1 MAIDR
6 SYVPIRTFDLWILAN
21 SVEWELSQRR
31 DYSINEEPEMT
42 AITISRNPENVT
54 PSANERLIIVR
65 FKNPA
70 RAAAIAIPADPWR
83 TIRAE
88 VPDAYAGL
96 LDAVL
101 EKAAKDILAATLSS
115 LTTWPTEIGADRFTL
130 DALMEQASGSNT
142 GWLSKEELTAA
153 WKASATRKAFFGD
166 ARFSSNPA
174 YRKAV
179 GKFEELILKMA
190 AKNAAYREEEL
201 DKMLAKI
208 HDEDLSSEFGTF
220 IVRRIEQIRN
230 KPMNAE
236 VDLDLL

>member
-1 MAIDR
+1 
-6 SYVPIRTFDLWILAN
+6 
-21 SVEWELSQRR
+21 
-31 DYSINEEPEMT
+31 MT
-42 AITISRNPENVT
+42 AMLTISRNPENVI
-54 PSANERLIIVR
+54 PNMGERLIIVR

-70 RAAAIAIPADPWR
+70 RAAAIAIPAEPW
-83 TIRAE
+83 TSMRAD
-88 VPDAYAGL
+88 VPMAYAGL

-101 EKAAKDILAATLSS
+101 EKAAKDILATTLSNF
-115 LTTWPTEIGADRFTL
+115 TTWPAEIGADRFTL

-142 GWLSKEELTAA
+142 GWMNKEELAAA
-153 WKASATRKAFFGD
+153 WKASATRKAFYGDSRFG
-166 ARFSSNPA
+166 SNPA

-179 GKFEELILKMA
+179 GKFEELVLKMA

-201 DKMLAKI
+201 DKILAKL
-208 HDEDLSSEFGTF
+208 EDDDLVTEFGTF

>member
-1 MAIDR
+1 
-6 SYVPIRTFDLWILAN
+6 
-21 SVEWELSQRR
+21 
-31 DYSINEEPEMT
+31 MT

-54 PSANERLIIVR
+54 PATNERIIIVR

-70 RAAAIAIPADPWR
+70 RAAAIAIPAEPWSTMR
-83 TIRAE
+83 SE
-88 VPDAYAGL
+88 VPEAYAGL

-115 LTTWPTEIGADRFTL
+115 FTTWPSDIGADRFTL
-130 DALMEQASGSNT
+130 DSLMEQASGSNT
-142 GWLSKEELTAA
+142 GWLSKEELAAA
-153 WKASATRKAFFGD
+153 WKASATRRAFYGD

-190 AKNAAYREEEL
+190 AKNATYKEEEL
-201 DKMLAKI
+201 DKLLAKL
-208 HDEDLSSEFGTF
+208 DDDDLSSEFGSF

-230 KPMNAE
+230 KPMAAE
-236 VDLDLL
+236 VDLGLL

>member
-1 MAIDR
+1 
-6 SYVPIRTFDLWILAN
+6 
-21 SVEWELSQRR
+21 
-31 DYSINEEPEMT
+31 MT
-42 AITISRNPENVT
+42 AMLTISRNPENVT
-54 PSANERLIIVR
+54 PNANERLIIVR

-70 RAAAIAIPADPWR
+70 RAAAIAIPSEPWER
-83 TIRAE
+83 MKRE
-88 VPDAYAGL
+88 VPEAYAGL

-101 EKAAKDILAATLSS
+101 EKAAKDILASTLASF
-115 LTTWPTEIGADRFTL
+115 TTWPTEISADRFTL

-153 WKASATRKAFFGD
+153 WKASATRKAFYGD
-166 ARFSSNPA
+166 ARFGTNPA

-201 DKMLAKI
+201 DKILAKI
-208 HDEDLSSEFGTF
+208 ADDDLTSEFGTF

>member
-1 MAIDR
+1 
-6 SYVPIRTFDLWILAN
+6 
-21 SVEWELSQRR
+21 
-31 DYSINEEPEMT
+31 MT
-42 AITISRNPENVT
+42 AITIHRNPENVT
-54 PSANERLIIVR
+54 PGANERLIVVR

-70 RAAAIAIPADPWR
+70 RAAAIAIPSEPWH
-83 TIRAE
+83 TMRAE
-88 VPDAYAGL
+88 VPEAYAGL

-115 LTTWPTEIGADRFTL
+115 FTTWPSDIDAMRFTL

-142 GWLSKEELTAA
+142 GWLSKDELAAA
-153 WKASATRKAFFGD
+153 WKASATRRAFYGD

-190 AKNAAYREEEL
+190 AKNAAYKEEEL
-201 DKMLAKI
+201 DKILAKLD
-208 HDEDLSSEFGTF
+208 DEDLSSEFGTF

>member
-1 MAIDR
+1 
-6 SYVPIRTFDLWILAN
+6 
-21 SVEWELSQRR
+21 
-31 DYSINEEPEMT
+31 MT

-83 TIRAE
+83 TMRAE

-115 LTTWPTEIGADRFTL
+115 FTTWPTEIGADRFTL

-142 GWLSKEELTAA
+142 GWLSKDELAAA
-153 WKASATRKAFFGD
+153 WKASATRKAFYGD

-201 DKMLAKI
+201 DKILAKLA
-208 HDEDLSSEFGTF
+208 DEDLMGEFGTF

-230 KPMNAE
+230 KPAAATI
-236 VDLDLL
+236 DLDVL

>member
-1 MAIDR
+1 
-6 SYVPIRTFDLWILAN
+6 
-21 SVEWELSQRR
+21 
-31 DYSINEEPEMT
+31 MT
-42 AITISRNPENVT
+42 AITIHRNPENVT
-54 PSANERLIIVR
+54 PATNERIIIVR

-70 RAAAIAIPADPWR
+70 RSAAIAIPSEPWS
-83 TIRAE
+83 TMRAE

-115 LTTWPTEIGADRFTL
+115 FTTWPSDIDAMRFTL

-142 GWLSKEELTAA
+142 GWLSKEELAAA
-153 WKASATRKAFFGD
+153 WKASATRKALYGD

-190 AKNAAYREEEL
+190 AKNAAYKEEEL
-201 DKMLAKI
+201 DKLLAKLD
-208 HDEDLSSEFGTF
+208 DEDLTSEFGTF

-230 KPMNAE
+230 KPMAAE

>member
-1 MAIDR
+1 M
-6 SYVPIRTFDLWILAN
+6 S
-21 SVEWELSQRR
+21 
-31 DYSINEEPEMT
+31 
-42 AITISRNPENVT
+42 AITICRNPENVT
-54 PSANERLIIVR
+54 PLASERLIIVR

-70 RAAAIAIPADPWR
+70 RAAAIAIPSDPW
-83 TIRAE
+83 TSMRAD
-88 VPDAYAGL
+88 VPMAYAGL

-101 EKAAKDILAATLSS
+101 EKAAKDILATTLANF
-115 LTTWPTEIGADRFTL
+115 TTWPTEIGADRFTL

-142 GWLSKEELTAA
+142 GWMNKEELSAA
-153 WKASATRKAFFGD
+153 WKASATRKAFYGD

-179 GKFEELILKMA
+179 GKFEELVLKMA

-201 DKMLAKI
+201 DKLLAKLD
-208 HDEDLSSEFGTF
+208 DEDLTSEFGTF

>member
-1 MAIDR
+1 MNAM
-6 SYVPIRTFDLWILAN
+6 L
-21 SVEWELSQRR
+21 
-31 DYSINEEPEMT
+31 
-42 AITISRNPENVT
+42 TISRNPENVI
-54 PSANERLIIVR
+54 SNMGERLIIVR

-70 RAAAIAIPADPWR
+70 RAAAIAIPADPWER
-83 TIRAE
+83 MKRE
-88 VPDAYAGL
+88 VPLAYASL

-101 EKAAKDILAATLSS
+101 EKAAKDILATTLASF
-115 LTTWPTEIGADRFTL
+115 TTWPTEIAAERFTF
-130 DALMEQASGSNT
+130 DALMEQASGSNS
-142 GWLSKEELTAA
+142 GWMNKEELAAA
-153 WKASATRKAFFGD
+153 WKASATRRAFYGDSRFGT
-166 ARFSSNPA
+166 NPA

-201 DKMLAKI
+201 DKILAKL
-208 HDEDLSSEFGTF
+208 DDDDLTGEFGTF

>member
-1 MAIDR
+1 MTTM
-6 SYVPIRTFDLWILAN
+6 SYPVA
-21 SVEWELSQRR
+21 
-31 DYSINEEPEMT
+31 
-42 AITISRNPENVT
+42 ISRNPENVT
-54 PSANERLIIVR
+54 PAANERLIIVR

-70 RAAAIAIPADPWR
+70 RAAAIAIPAEPWER
-83 TIRAE
+83 MKAE
-88 VPDAYAGL
+88 VPPAYAGL

-101 EKAAKDILAATLSS
+101 EKAAKDILAATLNSF
-115 LTTWPTEIGADRFTL
+115 TTWPTEIGADRFTF

-142 GWLSKEELTAA
+142 GWLNKEELAAA
-153 WKASATRKAFFGD
+153 WKASATRKAFYGD

-201 DKMLAKI
+201 DKILAKI
-208 HDEDLSSEFGTF
+208 ADGDLTGEFGTF

-230 KPMNAE
+230 KPMMAE
-236 VDLDLL
+236 DDLDLL

>member
-1 MAIDR
+1 MSAM
-6 SYVPIRTFDLWILAN
+6 SYPVTL
-21 SVEWELSQRR
+21 
-31 DYSINEEPEMT
+31 
-42 AITISRNPENVT
+42 SRNPENVT
-54 PSANERLIIVR
+54 PATGERLIIVR

-70 RAAAIAIPADPWR
+70 RAAAIAIPAEPWER
-83 TIRAE
+83 MKRE
-88 VPDAYAGL
+88 VPLAYAGL

-101 EKAAKDILAATLSS
+101 EKAAKDILASTLASF
-115 LTTWPTEIGADRFTL
+115 TTWPSEIDALRFTF
-130 DALMEQASGSNT
+130 DALMEQASGSNS
-142 GWLSKEELTAA
+142 GWLSKDELAAA
-153 WKASATRKAFFGD
+153 WKASATRKAFYGD

-201 DKMLAKI
+201 DKILAKL
-208 HDEDLSSEFGTF
+208 DDDDLTGEFGTF

-230 KPMNAE
+230 KPMMAE

>member
-1 MAIDR
+1 
-6 SYVPIRTFDLWILAN
+6 
-21 SVEWELSQRR
+21 
-31 DYSINEEPEMT
+31 MT
-42 AITISRNPENVT
+42 AITIHRNPENVT
-54 PSANERLIIVR
+54 PATNERIIIVR

-70 RAAAIAIPADPWR
+70 RSAAIAIPSEPWS
-83 TIRAE
+83 TMRAE

-115 LTTWPTEIGADRFTL
+115 FTTWPSDIGADRFTL

-142 GWLSKEELTAA
+142 GWLSKDELAAA
-153 WKASATRKAFFGD
+153 WKASATRKAFYGD

-179 GKFEELILKMA
+179 GKFEELVLKMA

-201 DKMLAKI
+201 DKILAKL
-208 HDEDLSSEFGTF
+208 DDDDLSSEFGSF

-230 KPMNAE
+230 KPMAAE